1 MVLSQAAKVPER
13 WERIQVGEVTGKW
26 SSLPIGTN
34 KNRVPDSRSQIL
46 IPGDDICQIEFH
58 AQSP

>member
-1 MVLSQAAKVPER
+1 M
-13 WERIQVGEVTGKW
+13 GEVTGKW
-26 SSLPIGTN
+26 SSLPIGMS

-58 AQSP
+58 AQKSVSAVNMVPFSSQK